1 MEGAPP
7 GAEMLDPNTMQGA
20 MAAQAA
26 GAPQQL
32 SEEPAG
38 GMEFKNALSA
48 FTDFDSDLDRWSGI
62 LDRSIERLFERQQRV
77 VLEKAGGA
85 KARKALSKGNL
96 VVDLLMP
103 QDIWDKQMEE
113 DIRPVLNAI
122 IKDATESHS
131 EKSAEYSPPTAEDIV
146 THVNSQMDR
155 IKAINIDS
163 REAIA
168 KEIAYSLRIEEDEH
182 RLAAFKSAL
191 VGHFTNLLAKVRPQ
205 TAIDETRRAWNL
217 AG

>member
-1 MEGAPP
+1 MEGMPP
-7 GAEMLDPNTMQGA
+7 PEGQLDPNTMQGA
-20 MAAQAA
+20 MAAQAT

-32 SEEPAG
+32 SEEPG
-38 GMEFKNALSA
+38 GMEFKDVLPILMDS
-48 FTDFDSDLDRWSGI
+48 DSDLDRWSGI

-96 VVDLLMP
+96 AVDLIMP
-103 QDIWDKQMEE
+103 QDIWDKQMDE

-122 IKDATESHS
+122 VKDATESYS
-131 EKSAEYSPPTAEDIV
+131 EKSAKYSPPLAEDVV
-146 THVNSQMDR
+146 THINSQMDR

-168 KEIAYSLRIEEDEH
+168 KEISYSLRIEDNEH
-182 RLAAFKSAL
+182 RLVAFKSAL
-191 VGHFTNLLAKVRPQ
+191 VGHFTHLLAKVRPQ
-205 TAIDETRRAWNL
+205 TAINETRRAWNL

>member
-1 MEGAPP
+1 
-7 GAEMLDPNTMQGA
+7 MQGA

-32 SEEPAG
+32 SEEPGA
-38 GMEFKNALSA
+38 MEFKDLLPTSVDSA
-48 FTDFDSDLDRWSGI
+48 DSNLDRWSGI

-77 VLEKAGGA
+77 ILEKAGGA
-85 KARKALSKGNL
+85 KARKALSKGTL

-103 QDIWDKQMEE
+103 LDIWDKQMDE

-122 IKDATESHS
+122 VKDATESCS
-131 EKSAEYSPPTAEDIV
+131 EKSAEYSPPLAEDVV

-155 IKAINIDS
+155 IKTVNIDT
-163 REAIA
+163 REAIS
-168 KEIAYSLRIEEDEH
+168 KEIAYSLRIEEDDH
-182 RLAAFKSAL
+182 RLVAFKSAL
-191 VGHFTNLLAKVRPQ
+191 VSHFTHLLAKVRPQ
-205 TAIDETRRAWNL
+205 TATDETRRAWNL